1 MPQPGLAQL
10 SLELPATE
18 PVEAPPRPLKPR
30 ALPAAPDPTRLTL
43 AEAARIMREPERMKD
58 KSYRATPIGL
68 EVAHFMRWFR
78 NEYGATQETLRDY
91 EAILAKLALDH
102 ADLELTDFEP
112 PAGTTCLREFID
124 ERWGDAAPRTRKKV
138 RAVLMSF
145 FRWAQGEF
153 KLQGNPVVPIRS
165 PRLRDIERPLFDRDV
180 VDRVIAAQPE
190 LRDRVAL
197 KLLFLIGIR
206 KGSLAQL
213 RLKDF
218 DLGRRSVRV
227 HSKGGKI
234 RNLPLPTE
242 ELRQELELLILG
254 RDSNEYLLF
263 PEVKA
268 PRWQKGQVSGED
280 KAEIAVVHANR
291 LKPLSSTALHR
302 WWYRCLQRA
311 GVVEP
316 GQTKGMKMH
325 AARYTAGTEFYLAT
339 GDIRATQQL
348 LGHEDIGTTANIYVQ
363 PNEASLERK
372 LAEIYEAGDADN
384 DSARPR

>member
-1 MPQPGLAQL
+1 MPQPRLAQL

-18 PVEAPPRPLKPR
+18 PVEAPPRPPLRRATPPAPR
-30 ALPAAPDPTRLTL
+30 PLRLTL
-43 AEAARIMREPERMKD
+43 GEAARIMREAVKD
-58 KSYRATPIGL
+58 KSYRSTPVGL
-68 EVAHFMRWFR
+68 EVAHFIRWFR
-78 NEYGATQETLRDY
+78 NEYGATAETLRDY
-91 EAILAKLALDH
+91 EAILSKLALDH

-112 PAGTTCLREFID
+112 PAGTTRLREFID
-124 ERWGDAAPRTRKKV
+124 ERWGEAAPRTRKRV

-145 FRWAQGEF
+145 FRSAQGEF
-153 KLQGNPVVPIRS
+153 KLQGNPVIPIRS

-218 DLGRRSVRV
+218 DLGRRRVRV

-254 RDSNEYLLF
+254 RDPNEYLLF

-280 KAEIAVVHANR
+280 KAEIEVVHANR

-363 PNEASLERK
+363 PNEASLARK
-372 LAEIYEAGDADN
+372 LAEIYESGDADN

>member
-1 MPQPGLAQL
+1 MSHAGLAQL

-18 PVEAPPRPLKPR
+18 PVEARPRAPKPR
-30 ALPAAPDPTRLTL
+30 TLSATPGPPPLTL
-43 AEAARIMREPERMKD
+43 ADAARIMREAERMKD

-68 EVAHFMRWFR
+68 EVA
-78 NEYGATQETLRDY
+78 
-91 EAILAKLALDH
+91 
-102 ADLELTDFEP
+102 DFEP
-112 PAGTTCLREFID
+112 PAGTTRLREFID
-124 ERWGDAAPRTRKKV
+124 DRWGDAAPRTRKKV

-180 VDRVIAAQPE
+180 VDRIVAAQTE
-190 LRDRVAL
+190 LRDRVTL

-218 DLGRRSVRV
+218 DLGRRRVRV

-254 RDSNEYLLF
+254 RDGNEYLLF

-384 DSARPR
+384 DSAGLH